1 VPIDRSI
8 QDLICSNVV
17 KPWLAAL
24 SLSGIGFYIAG
35 VIILGIVGGRW
46 LDTKFHTNP
55 LWLIVGAVLGVVF
68 AIVGTYNMMKPFMEN
83 NRKDKGSK

>member
-1 VPIDRSI
+1 M
-8 QDLICSNVV
+8 

-24 SLSGIGFYIAG
+24 SLSGLGFYIAG

-46 LDTKFHTNP
+46 LDSKFNTSP
-55 LWLIVGAVLGVVF
+55 LWLIVGTVLGVVI
-68 AIVGTYNMMKPFMEN
+68 AALGTYNMIKPFMEN

>member
-1 VPIDRSI
+1 M
-8 QDLICSNVV
+8 

-24 SLSGIGFYIAG
+24 SLSGLGFYIAG

-46 LDTKFHTNP
+46 LDSKFGTSP
-55 LWLIVGAVLGVVF
+55 LWLIVGLFLGIVIAVL
-68 AIVGTYNMMKPFMEN
+68 GTYNMIKPFLEN